1 MNYQLKTLIELKEIC
16 KKKNLNGYSKLNK
29 EELIQFIQND
39 NKKRNSK
46 ISKIKNKFQKGGEK
60 LILTDKNIKKAVK
73 LWFENKDRFEK
84 KYGSISNWNVLGV
97 TDMSHLFDSNNELY
111 QSVKDF
117 DNKISNFNEDLSRWN
132 VINVTNMDSMFAGCE
147 NFNKPLC
154 WGDNTKNVKN
164 MDYMFS
170 ACVKFNQPLY
180 WNVSSVTSME
190 SMFDNALE
198 FNQNLNN
205 WNVSNVT
212 NMRNMFFECPE
223 FNGNM
228 SSWNTYKVTDMN
240 EMFSGCSKFNRNLS
254 RWNVSNVTN
263 MNSMFDN
270 MKEYFSQ
277 FITNMNKMF
286 FGCKSFKQNLSK
298 WNISKVTNNNLM
310 FSKVKTLVPGQKYNI
325 KNKSTMYNDMNI
337 PNNYKPKKKI

>member
-132 VINVTNMDSMFAGCE
+132 VINVTNMDSMFCDAPAFSQPLGQWKCG
-147 NFNKPLC
+147 NATTDNMFSNSGMSTDNKPRCCSLF
-154 WGDNTKNVKN
+154 GLIDNREN
-164 MDYMFS
+164 
-170 ACVKFNQPLY
+170 
-180 WNVSSVTSME
+180 
-190 SMFDNALE
+190 
-198 FNQNLNN
+198 
-205 WNVSNVT
+205 
-212 NMRNMFFECPE
+212 
-223 FNGNM
+223 
-228 SSWNTYKVTDMN
+228 
-240 EMFSGCSKFNRNLS
+240 
-254 RWNVSNVTN
+254 
-263 MNSMFDN
+263 
-270 MKEYFSQ
+270 
-277 FITNMNKMF
+277 
-286 FGCKSFKQNLSK
+286 
-298 WNISKVTNNNLM
+298 
-310 FSKVKTLVPGQKYNI
+310 
-325 KNKSTMYNDMNI
+325 
-337 PNNYKPKKKI
+337 